1 MTVAAEGL
9 SAVDGV
15 VARVTEMAAPAT
27 DAWARLAAAVDDNLQ
42 PAALTA
48 GIGSLSDASGVGVG
62 EVKLFLCLLAAYPL
76 ALVWRKL
83 PTATAK
89 HVFSVVVGL
98 WMLQFVI
105 GYQWLHI
112 VLSSTIVYGI
122 LLVGGPRARVVAAT
136 VAMLY
141 LSGGHIYRQYTDFLG
156 WTLDWTMQ
164 QMIVT
169 QKLHALAFNYWDGS
183 PGANPSP
190 DQKARSVAA
199 LPNPLEFFSFL
210 LFPANVA
217 IGPTF
222 EVSDYLA
229 FANGAVVAPS
239 GVTPALV
246 RLGQGLVLLVTHQ
259 VINALYPTFGLLGDK
274 TFRSSYNVFIR
285 YAIIWLSLIGVRC
298 KYYFGWKIAEGAA
311 CLAGLGYAGTDKT
324 TGAALWNRLEN
335 IDVIAYET
343 SQSLRNASSN
353 WNKTT
358 NLWLRRYVYER
369 VAPPS
374 NLYVSY
380 FVSAFWHGFYP
391 GYYMFFLSVAV
402 ATSVHRNVRRCIR
415 PRFLAADGKSDG
427 PGKGAYDVASFVA
440 TTLTLNYF
448 IMSFVMLSWELS
460 VATFRSF
467 YFAGHIAVVIALLV
481 FQLGLIRPPPK
492 KLAAKTS

>member
-1 MTVAAEGL
+1 M
-9 SAVDGV
+9 
-15 VARVTEMAAPAT
+15 
-27 DAWARLAAAVDDNLQ
+27 DDNLQ

-48 GIGSLSDASGVGVG
+48 GIDTLSVASGVGAG

-76 ALVWRKL
+76 AVVWRKL

-89 HVFSVVVGL
+89 HLFSVTVGL

-112 VLSSTIVYGI
+112 VLSSSLVYGI
-122 LLVGGPRARVVAAT
+122 LAVGGPRARVVAAT

-183 PGANPSP
+183 AGASPSA
-190 DQKARSVAA
+190 DQKARAVGQ
-199 LPNPLEFFSFL
+199 LPSPLEFFSFL
-210 LFPANVA
+210 LCPANVV

-239 GVTPALV
+239 GVGPALS
-246 RLGQGLVLLVTHQ
+246 RLGQGLALLGVHQ
-259 VINALYPTFGLLGDK
+259 AIHAYFPTFALLGDK
-274 TFRSSYNVFIR
+274 GFRSSHNVFIR
-285 YAIIWLSLIGVRC
+285 YAIIWLSLVGVRC

-369 VAPPS
+369 VAAPA

-427 PGKGAYDVASFVA
+427 PGKGAYDVASFIA

-467 YFAGHIAVVIALLV
+467 YWAGHIAVAVALVV
-481 FQLGLIRPPPK
+481 FQVGLIRPPPK
-492 KLAAKTS
+492 KLASKTS